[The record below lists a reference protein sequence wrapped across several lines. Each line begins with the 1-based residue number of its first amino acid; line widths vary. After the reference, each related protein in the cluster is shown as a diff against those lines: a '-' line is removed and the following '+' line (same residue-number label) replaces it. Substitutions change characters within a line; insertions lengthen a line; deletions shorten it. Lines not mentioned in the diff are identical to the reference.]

1 MSYKVDASSMHK
13 NGAKYEKELKGSLKK
28 IVQKSIIAYST
39 KAAEYL
45 PPDMGKKSI
54 AQKWYKRTPEYLP
67 VTVKQGKNKFKKQD
81 IEALRNGYRYRLIF
95 KKDGKQYPKYFTTLR
110 KAKSHSRIFNRGLF
124 RFAMGGALMQKFSEN
139 IPFFKRLLT
148 KSKNLANLTH
158 LNGVQDNCKGQE
170 IGYTVSANV
179 KDNQRFGGK
188 AKSYGG
194 KQYTKT
200 LKRLWKE
207 WNKQRVEI

>member
-194 KQYTKT
+194 KPYTKT

>member
-1 MSYKVDASSMHK
+1 MHK

-45 PPDMGKKSI
+45 PPELGKKTI
-54 AQKWYKRTPEYLP
+54 AQKWYKRNPEYLP
-67 VTVKQGKNKFKKQD
+67 VTVKQGKNKFKNQD

-110 KAKSHSRIFNRGLF
+110 KAKSHSRIFNKGLF

-170 IGYTVSANV
+170 IGYTVSADV
-179 KDNQRFGGK
+179 RDNERFAGK

>member
-1 MSYKVDASSMHK
+1 MSYKVDCSSLKK
-13 NGAKYEKELKGSLKK
+13 NGAKYEKDLKASLKK
-28 IVQKSIIAYST
+28 IVQKSIVAYST
-39 KAAEYL
+39 KAAEYI
-45 PPDMGKKSI
+45 PPDMGKKTI

-67 VTVKQGKNKFKKQD
+67 MTIKQDKNKFKKQD
-81 IEALRNGYRYRLIF
+81 IEALRSGYRYRLIF
-95 KKDGKQYPKYFTTLR
+95 KKDGKQFPKYYTTLR

-158 LNGVQDNCKGQE
+158 LNGVQDNCKGE
-170 IGYTVSANV
+170 NVGYKVSANV
-179 KDNQRFGGK
+179 KDNERFRGK
-188 AKSYGG
+188 AKLYGG

-200 LKRLWKE
+200 LKKLWKE
-207 WNKQRVEI
+207 WNKKRVEI